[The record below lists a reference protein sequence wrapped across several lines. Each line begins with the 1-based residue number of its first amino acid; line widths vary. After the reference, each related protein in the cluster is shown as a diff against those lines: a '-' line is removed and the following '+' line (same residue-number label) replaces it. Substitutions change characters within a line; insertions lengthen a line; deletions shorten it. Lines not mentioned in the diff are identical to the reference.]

1 MSRDTLAIG
10 DTGQQQQQ
18 VSLRKEIFN
27 IRVVA
32 EVATLVALAG
42 ALHLVKIFS
51 LPQGG
56 SITLAAMAPILLL
69 ALRRGW
75 QVGILA
81 GVLFGLIVLL
91 EEPFVVYP
99 TQVVLDYPV
108 AFGALGLA
116 GFFRR
121 LPVLGVAVG
130 IAGRFL
136 AHFISGVIFFA
147 SFAPEGMSPEV
158 YSAIYNGSYLLPEL
172 VISAVVIQL
181 LTYSKALELYL

>member
-1 MSRDTLAIG
+1 MSAIG
-10 DTGQQQQQ
+10 DTTQRQQQAPI
-18 VSLRKEIFN
+18 RKEKFN
-27 IRVVA
+27 VRIMA
-32 EVATLVALAG
+32 EVAALVALAG

-56 SITLAAMAPILLL
+56 SVTLAAMVPILLL

-75 QVGILA
+75 RVGIFA
-81 GVLFGLIVLL
+81 GVIFGLIVLV

-99 TQVVLDYPV
+99 TQVVLDYPL

-116 GFFRR
+116 GFFRKW
-121 LPVLGVAVG
+121 PIAGVTVG

-136 AHFISGVIFFA
+136 SHFASGVIFFA
-147 SFAPEGMSPEV
+147 SYAPEGTSPEV

-172 VISAVVIQL
+172 VISAVIIQL
-181 LTYSKALELYL
+181 LTYAKALDVYL